1 MMMSKEQE
9 DIKLYQVTELT
20 WRQVTCTWEKRMDE
34 EIDFFFLIKQQRF
47 CLNWGLKEIAQMK
60 KEIGSMSK
68 TDMILAF
75 YKQGKISEIYAS

>member
-1 MMMSKEQE
+1 
-9 DIKLYQVTELT
+9 
-20 WRQVTCTWEKRMDE
+20 MDE